1 MCTFYNSLPKQSKSA
16 GIKKRNLGLTLKAC
30 PDEKSYYR
38 FRLLAFNSPNT
49 DRDFP
54 WIQRFMHVKWG
65 VHPEKGYPMVL
76 DSITCPVTPH
86 VHVEG
91 NRYNACKMC
100 DVANK
105 YFVAFKESGY
115 TDKEA
120 GKKNKEFGRK
130 LEYDI
135 PVYVVNDPVNG
146 DYNNGKFRVLIL
158 NDKKVYEEFKAK
170 VEKQSMKN
178 NVFNGHN
185 AVDCCFHVSEVTE
198 VKNEGQPNEY
208 KWKHKVIDRIVFSN
222 QPKDIP
228 AITKEAV
235 DAMGFDAEYYTSSTP
250 EEIDAFYK
258 KWCTVSNDDIPD
270 DDAEVPVYDSA
281 PTNSRSIEMPTVQ
294 NDEVKHDNVDIPAD
308 DLDDLLGDNSSTT
321 ATESVPPAEVAVAKQ
336 PASGLNDAAEQELA
350 DLIDDLEI

>member
-1 MCTFYNSLPKQSKSA
+1 MCTFYNTLPKQSKSA
-16 GIKKRNLGLTLKAC
+16 GIKKRNLGLTMKAC

-65 VHPEKGYPMVL
+65 VHPEKGYPVVL

-105 YFVAFKESGY
+105 YFIAFKESGY

-146 DYNNGKFRVLIL
+146 DFNNGKFRVLIL

-170 VEKQSMKN
+170 VEKQSLKN
-178 NVFNGHN
+178 NVFNGQN

-198 VKNEGQPNEY
+198 VKNEGQSNEY
-208 KWKHKVIDRIVFSN
+208 KWKHRVIDRIVFSN

-235 DAMGFDAEYYTSSTP
+235 DAMGFDDEYYTSSTP

-270 DDAEVPVYDSA
+270 DDAEVSVYDSA
-281 PTNSRSIEMPTVQ
+281 PSASKSNEMPTVQ
-294 NDEVKHDNVDIPAD
+294 NVASNTNNDVISND
-308 DLDDLLGDNSSTT
+308 DLDDLIGDDLNTPAAGVSLDEANSDS
-321 ATESVPPAEVAVAKQ
+321 KQ
-336 PASGLNDAAEQELA
+336 DKSGLDDASSSELE
-350 DLIDDLEI
+350 DLLEGLDA